1 MMLLQQVTDW
11 PQRAADAQWS
21 VKALAAA
28 CGVSLGQL
36 ERHFYTTCTQCPLI
50 WLKTERMR
58 CAGEMLE
65 RHVRIKDI
73 AANLCYGH
81 PRNFTRAFS
90 EHFGYSPREHL
101 KLRTPNSELDS
112 VVKRRRGKQIRTEK

>member
-1 MMLLQQVTDW
+1 MELQQVTDW
-11 PQRAADAQWS
+11 PKRAADARWS
-21 VKALAAA
+21 VNDMAAA

-36 ERHFYTTCTQCPLI
+36 ERHFYTTCSQSPLV
-50 WLKTERMR
+50 WLKTEQMR

-73 AANLCYGH
+73 AAKLYYGH
-81 PRNFTRAFS
+81 PRNFTRAFT

-101 KLRTPNSELDS
+101 KLRTPYSELDS
-112 VVKRRRGKQIRTEK
+112 VGKRQRGKNIHDEK